1 MVVLLVGEVGGLGS
15 LAVVVG
21 RPGVATS
28 MRDCSGEGLGWRLR
42 LRCRL

>member
-1 MVVLLVGEVGGLGS
+1 MVLLVGEVGGLGS

-28 MRDCSGEGLGWRLR
+28 IGVL
-42 LRCRL
+42 